1 MDQTTISM
9 ILIIIGA
16 LLMIAEAF
24 SPGIFMLIPGTI
36 LVFLGIV
43 GVFSPDFLF
52 SWYSPIVGLL
62 LAIPVT
68 VMTLKIY
75 QRLGEP
81 EPPTT
86 TVAES
91 LVGREGVVTV
101 DTVPGNLR
109 GKVKIENEIWSATSE
124 KPIPAGKKVVV
135 IHSEGVHV
143 RVEESV

>member
-1 MDQTTISM
+1 
-9 ILIIIGA
+9 
-16 LLMIAEAF
+16 
-24 SPGIFMLIPGTI
+24 

>member
-1 MDQTTISM
+1 MEQVTIAM

-36 LVFLGIV
+36 LVLLGII
-43 GVFSPDFLF
+43 GIFSPDFLF
-52 SWYSPIVGLL
+52 SWYSPVVGLL
-62 LAIPVT
+62 LAIPIT
-68 VMTLKIY
+68 VVTLKVY

-91 LVGREGVVTV
+91 LVGKEGTVTV
-101 DTVPGNLR
+101 DTVPGSLK
-109 GKVKIENEIWSATSE
+109 GKVRIENEIWSATSE
-124 KPIPAGKKVVV
+124 RPISAGRKVVV

>member
-9 ILIIIGA
+9 MLMIIGA